1 MLKCIYGGAVNIGNC
16 YIEEINNQIEMLKQS
31 IMQLENINPVTDVEQ
46 KTIEQ
51 IILKLKSEIS
61 KRKACIIYN

>member
-1 MLKCIYGGAVNIGNC
+1 MNIGNC

>member
-1 MLKCIYGGAVNIGNC
+1 MNIGNC

-31 IMQLENINPVTDVEQ
+31 IMQLENIKPVTDIEQ
-46 KTIEQ
+46 ETIEQ